1 MFLDEKYFYEVFQKN
16 ELACNE
22 ELFKKFN
29 DYAEF
34 LCEYNEKV
42 NLTAITEPGEIILK
56 HFIDSLVILKYVDIK
71 KNSKI
76 IDVGTGA
83 GFPGIPLA
91 IMNESLKV
99 TLVDSLNKRLIF
111 LQEVI
116 NELNLKNVDL
126 VNDRAE
132 EFIKKEKRETYDFCF
147 CRGVSKLNVILEYA
161 IPFLKEN
168 ALFLPQKMEVLE
180 EINEAENALK
190 VLNSK
195 LIEIHNLELP
205 FSLDK
210 RVIIEIKKIKKT
222 DLKYP
227 RRTGIPLKKPL

>member
-71 KNSKI
+71 ENSKI

-83 GFPGIPLA
+83 GFPLVPLK
-91 IMNESLKV
+91 IYRPDLNI
-99 TLVDSLNKRLIF
+99 TLLDSLNKR
-111 LQEVI
+111 
-116 NELNLKNVDL
+116 
-126 VNDRAE
+126 VN
-132 EFIKKEKRETYDFCF
+132 
-147 CRGVSKLNVILEYA
+147 
-161 IPFLKEN
+161 FLKELSIKIDFPAEFIHERAEIGSHREELREKFDVSIARAVS
-168 ALFLPQKMEVLE
+168 ALPVLSE
-180 EINEAENALK
+180 FCIPYVKKDGLFIALK
-190 VLNSK
+190 GPNEDIDGSK
-195 LIEIHNLELP
+195 
-205 FSLDK
+205 SA
-210 RVIIEIKKIKKT
+210 IKTLGAKIKDVVKYKLNDVEDRTLIIISKIKT
-222 DLKYP
+222 TDIKYP
-227 RRTGIPLKKPL
+227 RNTALIKKKSL